1 MVDVVGAEGD
11 GDVSLPAKILGSIQ
25 ENWSQEQETDLLD
38 RRPHPQE
45 ETRDHDQSL
54 VPDDRSFVQSV
65 SCDQSFMKK
74 SFTFETP
81 ERSEPCVLE
90 NQHLYGLGS
99 TLTIIINEVLH

>member
-1 MVDVVGAEGD
+1 MVDIVGAEGD

-65 SCDQSFMKK
+65 SYDQS
-74 SFTFETP
+74 
-81 ERSEPCVLE
+81 L
-90 NQHLYGLGS
+90 
-99 TLTIIINEVLH
+99 